1 LDADKRGQELL
12 PSYLPGTGCRTLA
25 RPEERIPDKHSV
37 ALDSPFRASTTSAKR
52 WRLRRGKSSCTPT
65 KTERSA
71 FIRVFPRPKLHFD
84 RMFMNNPG

>member
-1 LDADKRGQELL
+1 EHAG
-12 PSYLPGTGCRTLA
+12 
-25 RPEERIPDKHSV
+25 

-71 FIRVFPRPKLHFD
+71 SVCVYPRPKLHFG
-84 RMFMNNPG
+84 RILMNNPG

>member
-1 LDADKRGQELL
+1 VRAF
-12 PSYLPGTGCRTLA
+12 
-25 RPEERIPDKHSV
+25 
-37 ALDSPFRASTTSAKR
+37 DSPFRAGTTSAKR